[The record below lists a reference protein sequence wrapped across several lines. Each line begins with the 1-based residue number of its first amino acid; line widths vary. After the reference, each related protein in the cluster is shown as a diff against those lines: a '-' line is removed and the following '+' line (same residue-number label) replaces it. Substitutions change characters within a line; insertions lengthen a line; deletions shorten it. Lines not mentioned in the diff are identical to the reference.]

1 MQFLLLEVEIFFVI
15 NCIVC
20 FCKYFMKTRKHSLQ
34 DCSRHLSMYS
44 WTQVPDCIIIVFYI
58 WTEGNI
64 TKSSALIQLLFRD
77 FKNISIKFYFI
88 YLFYSWVAWYK
99 KINDYYI
106 FYGSYVLLLVVL
118 TLSQFKFF
126 ALEFHFMWF
135 SYSISFFIV
144 CLLYFSPS
152 LIFSQSL
159 CVIFLHFQLLI

>member
-1 MQFLLLEVEIFFVI
+1 MWFLLLEVEIFFLI

-34 DCSRHLSMYS
+34 GFSRHFSIYS
-44 WTQVPDCIIIVFYI
+44 WTQVPDYIIIVFYI

-64 TKSSALIQLLFRD
+64 TKSSALIQLLFRG

-88 YLFYSWVAWYK
+88 YLFYSWVAWYE

-118 TLSQFKFF
+118 TLSQCKFF
-126 ALEFHFMWF
+126 ALEFHLMWF
-135 SYSISFFIV
+135 SYYISFVIV
-144 CLLYFSPS
+144 CLLYFCLS
-152 LIFSQSL
+152 LIFNCLSL
-159 CVIFLHFQLLI
+159 HVIFLHF